1 MSNKKN
7 NRAKEQ
13 RLAERQRLEK
23 KKMLLQ
29 MEKEIQQLEFD
40 IHHSKTAN
48 LKVHALRGLKISLRA
63 GQLIAPYVLTAAITF
78 GGFAALGGMPFIKDD
93 QKKKLEMKKELD
105 SFGNIRYEQQYDS
118 FDSSKGT
125 ISYVGKWNKQDD
137 GFYSREIKTYATEN
151 IEEDI
156 ITKIVNDVDITS
168 LEDVFGAPV
177 SSKLQTQNNL
187 TDEEIQT
194 QPYLEA
200 VMYSKFDDDFIIVK
214 ESTSDNIGES
224 ILWFVLTLLAELIP
238 LFIRLEVSSFD
249 FEYWVDRIKE
259 KHPLVDTKELTKKLE
274 IKMNNYNRLTR

>member
-7 NRAKEQ
+7 IRAKEQ

-93 QKKKLEMKKELD
+93 LKKKLEMKKELD

-125 ISYVGKWNKQDD
+125 ISYVGKWNKQND
-137 GFYSREIKTYATEN
+137 GFYSREIKTEL
-151 IEEDI
+151 
-156 ITKIVNDVDITS
+156 KI
-168 LEDVFGAPV
+168 
-177 SSKLQTQNNL
+177 
-187 TDEEIQT
+187 
-194 QPYLEA
+194 
-200 VMYSKFDDDFIIVK
+200 
-214 ESTSDNIGES
+214 
-224 ILWFVLTLLAELIP
+224 LA
-238 LFIRLEVSSFD
+238 
-249 FEYWVDRIKE
+249 
-259 KHPLVDTKELTKKLE
+259 
-274 IKMNNYNRLTR
+274 